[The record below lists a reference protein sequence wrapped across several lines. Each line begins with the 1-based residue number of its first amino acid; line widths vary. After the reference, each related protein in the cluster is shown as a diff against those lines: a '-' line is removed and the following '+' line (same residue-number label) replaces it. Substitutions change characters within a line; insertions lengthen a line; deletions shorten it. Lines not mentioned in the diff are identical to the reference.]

1 MASAPGSS
9 VLDVEAAHGPRWH
22 AVRSSTRYGL
32 SIAEIVLARR
42 CIQQHRQL
50 PRIVL
55 PLRNGL
61 KPFSPDKHSSASLR
75 SVESSHAV
83 SRKIRSRKRQVMSD
97 YRVAVLNQEVWD
109 AWIARGRRSDG
120 AFSQRVR
127 LLALAVGSV
136 ALLAA
141 SFWTLI

>member
-9 VLDVEAAHGPRWH
+9 ALDVEAAHGPRWD
-22 AVRSSTRYGL
+22 AVRSSTRY
-32 SIAEIVLARR
+32 
-42 CIQQHRQL
+42 
-50 PRIVL
+50 
-55 PLRNGL
+55 GL

-97 YRVAVLNQEVWD
+97 YRVAVFNQEVWD